1 MKIND
6 LFEEKAEKVIECGAS
21 EEFPAPTETEKK
33 IAGLKQDRRKLFNDI
48 RQYALKHK
56 ENPNNVSLDTVNFYR
71 ENCEQLE
78 KIESQLSELGE
89 TIPHFWLTNEKEYNL
104 LLNDIENKLFCQDF
118 STLKERKNYF
128 IWAILGAEYGR
139 IERRKLPSVSRQGEK
154 KPELE
159 YIPTFRNS
167 LINTRFIDENTP
179 YTDTQLPITPDQTA
193 FLPAK
198 EYISP
203 LVKYPKHEKANKV
216 RIVTTREITEF
227 DRLIIE
233 AVSALWNS
241 GQYTFTAVDIER
253 ILNAKSARP
262 QGKKS
267 GINKSING
275 ALYKLMTNFV
285 RIRIHC
291 EVNRNLKNN
300 KFSQDDLNYFDR
312 VCNRLPLEAVEAQIN
327 GQTTTI
333 YKILAEPIIAHY
345 SAIIGQTVTM
355 PFSLMRVRKTSERDL
370 TYYHYIVSRMLNKNF
385 PTTDNKGYSR
395 ISLKTIYNDCRTS
408 PFDKKFE
415 ELTKMEKSGFKKYMK
430 LLLKFLGED
439 HIGGLSHR
447 LYMDFYNKNS
457 LENCGIMW
465 KIVTREQAK
474 ISTPESLKITH
485 PENIDPDQSTFSVEF
500 LSIRPEGEADEAIR
514 ERAKNVYLEQ
524 ANREYNKI
532 PISQPNY
539 KDETSEN

>member
-6 LFEEKAEKVIECGAS
+6 LFEEKTEKVIECGAS

-56 ENPNNVSLDTVNFYR
+56 EGPNNVSLDTVNFYR

-78 KIESQLSELGE
+78 KIESQLKELGA
-89 TIPHFWLTNEKEYNL
+89 TPPPFWLTNEKEYNL
-104 LLNDIENKLFCQDF
+104 LLDDIENKLFCQDF

-139 IERRKLPSVSRQGEK
+139 IERRKLPSVSRKGEK
-154 KPELE
+154 KPGLE

-203 LVKYPKHEKANKV
+203 LVKDPKHEKANKV

-241 GQYTFTAVDIER
+241 GQYTFTTADIER
-253 ILNAKSARP
+253 ILNAKSTRP
-262 QGKKS
+262 QGEKS

-327 GQTTTI
+327 SQTTTI

-370 TYYHYIVSRMLNKNF
+370 TYYHYVVSRMLNKNF
-385 PTTDNKGYSR
+385 PKSDNKGYSR

-408 PFDKKFE
+408 QFDKKFE
-415 ELTKMEKSGFKKYMK
+415 ELTKSEKSEFKRYMK
-430 LLLKFLGED
+430 RLLSLLGDD

-447 LYMDFYNKNS
+447 LYMDFYKKNS
-457 LENCGIMW
+457 LTDCGIMW
-465 KIVTREQAK
+465 KIVTREEAK
-474 ISTPESLKITH
+474 ISTPGSLEVTH
-485 PENIDPDQSTFSVEF
+485 PENIDPDQSTFGVEF
-500 LSIRPEGEADEAIR
+500 VNIRPEGEADEAIR

-539 KDETSEN
+539 KDKTSEN

>member
-6 LFEEKAEKVIECGAS
+6 LFEEKKEKVIECGAS

-56 ENPNNVSLDTVNFYR
+56 ESPNNVSLDTVNFYR

-78 KIESQLSELGE
+78 KIESQLCELGE
-89 TIPHFWLTNEKEYNL
+89 TVPHFWLTNEKEYNL
-104 LLNDIENKLFCQDF
+104 LLDDIENKLFCQDF

-159 YIPTFRNS
+159 YIPAFRNS

-179 YTDTQLPITPDQTA
+179 FTDTQLPITPDQTA

-203 LVKYPKHEKANKV
+203 LVKDPKHEKANKV

-241 GQYTFTAVDIER
+241 GQYTFTTADIER
-253 ILNAKSARP
+253 ILNAKSTRP
-262 QGKKS
+262 QGEKS

>member
-6 LFEEKAEKVIECGAS
+6 LFEGKTEKIIECEAS
-21 EEFPAPTETEKK
+21 EEFPAPTEKEKK
-33 IAGLKQDRRKLFNDI
+33 IAGLKQDRLKLFNDV
-48 RQYALKHK
+48 RLYALKHK
-56 ENPNNVSLDTVNFYR
+56 ENPNSVSLDTVSFYK
-71 ENCEQLE
+71 ENCQQLE
-78 KIESQLSELGE
+78 KIESQLKELGE
-89 TIPHFWLTNEKEYNL
+89 TPPPFWLTDENEYNS
-104 LLNDIENKLFCQDF
+104 LLNNIENNLFCQDF
-118 STLKERKNYF
+118 STIKERKNYF

-159 YIPTFRNS
+159 YIPAFRNS
-167 LINTRFIDENTP
+167 LINTRFIDEKTP
-179 YTDTQLPITPDQTA
+179 YTDTQLPITPDQSE

-198 EYISP
+198 EYIAQ
-203 LVKYPKHEKANKV
+203 LVKEPKHENANKV

-241 GQYTFTAVDIER
+241 GQYTFTTADIER
-253 ILNAKSARP
+253 ILNAKNNRP
-262 QGKKS
+262 QGDKS

-275 ALYKLMTNFV
+275 TLYKLMTNFV

-291 EVNRNLKNN
+291 EVNTNLKSK

-312 VCNRLPLEAVEAQIN
+312 IGNRLPLEAVEAKIN
-327 GQTTTI
+327 GQTTTV

-345 SAIIGQTVTM
+345 SAVIGQTVTM
-355 PFSLMRVRKTSERDL
+355 PFSLMRARKTSSRDL
-370 TYYHYIVSRMLNKNF
+370 TYYHYVVSRMLNKNF
-385 PTTDNKGYSR
+385 PKSDNKGYSR

-415 ELTKMEKSGFKKYMK
+415 ELTKDERSEFKKYMK
-430 LLLKFLGED
+430 WLLKFLGDD

-447 LYMDFYNKNS
+447 LYMDFYKKNS
-457 LENCGIMW
+457 LTDCGIMW
-465 KIVTREQAK
+465 KIVTREEAK
-474 ISTPESLKITH
+474 ISTPGYLEITH
-485 PENIDPDQSTFSVEF
+485 PENIDPDQSTFGVDF
-500 LSIRPEGEADEAIR
+500 INITPEGETDEAIR

-532 PISQPNY
+532 PISQPNH
-539 KDETSEN
+539 KDEANEK

>member
-6 LFEEKAEKVIECGAS
+6 LFEEKKEKVIECGAS

-33 IAGLKQDRRKLFNDI
+33 TAGLKQDRRKLFNDI

-56 ENPNNVSLDTVNFYR
+56 ESPNNVSLDTVNFYR

-78 KIESQLSELGE
+78 KIESQLCELGE
-89 TIPHFWLTNEKEYNL
+89 TVPHFWLTNEKEYNL
-104 LLNDIENKLFCQDF
+104 LLDDIENKLFCQDF

-139 IERRKLPSVSRQGEK
+139 IERRKLPSVSRKGEK
-154 KPELE
+154 KLGLE
-159 YIPTFRNS
+159 YIPAFRNS

-179 YTDTQLPITPDQTA
+179 FTDTQLPITPDQTA

-203 LVKYPKHEKANKV
+203 LVKDPKHEKANKV

-241 GQYTFTAVDIER
+241 GQYTFTTADIER
-253 ILNAKSARP
+253 ILNAKSTRP
-262 QGKKS
+262 QGEKS

-415 ELTKMEKSGFKKYMK
+415 ELTKPEKSEFKKYMK

-447 LYMDFYNKNS
+447 LYMDFYHKNS
-457 LENCGIMW
+457 LEDCGIMW